1 MKPNSFKYSV
11 LAVGV
16 VAAMGI
22 STAANAA
29 TPNTTGGISAGAAPI
44 TNVATANYSVAGI
57 AQPNVTSNIVT
68 VSVSETANFAL
79 VSTVDDG
86 SIGNDTAVNRTAT
99 PGGTTTFT
107 HALTNTGNVT
117 DTYTV
122 NTTGNDSALV
132 TAAPDY
138 ALGTA
143 PVTFTIVQAD
153 GTALTPAQ
161 VTALNGQAQT
171 GTVANGGTIRLQPG
185 TRANLSYEA
194 ATPDDRNGNDTING
208 NDKGVGTLTATSTF
222 FTANNAPGATL
233 VNENQTIVRLPTFK
247 ITKTATST
255 VDLTVANPQ
264 IAYSIVVT
272 NATTDYSTAATDFVI
287 RDVLPAG
294 LSLPSGTASD
304 VTVTG
309 AGTAT
314 ISTIGGRQAIN
325 VAVANLAVG
334 ASRTITFTVNVDKNQ
349 FTAANSSV
357 TNNAEVYDKFIG
369 PVSPLPATP
378 VLGTDY
384 DIFDSTDGTVGVTR
398 IPDEAGEGNGAGIDT
413 PGVTNFTRRAV
424 VVSNPT
430 TRELPP
436 TSGTASQ
443 ATHSTLITNSGQD
456 AEGTNANP
464 LTFTIADGGNN
475 AAVRPVTGP
484 VSATYT
490 PPGGG
495 APVTITLQ
503 PTVAGGNTYTLNSST
518 LPTAQFP
525 NGIAPGGT
533 LAINYNVSSGNVT
546 TPTTVAD
553 AAAVGSTE
561 TTIVTLTPA
570 GTNPPAVTS
579 VTDTTN
585 VRGLSL
591 VKAQSLDATCSGTVA
606 SSTFVQTAIDATP
619 DQCVIYRIQATNTSS
634 AALGFNLTGVTISD
648 LLSNFSAG
656 ADLVANS
663 PATSATTSST
673 AGTASTTST
682 AVLGTNYTIVPQ
694 GVGTLTFKIKIKNA
708 R

>member
-1 MKPNSFKYSV
+1 MKSNTFNYSL
-11 LAVGV
+11 LAVGI
-16 VAAMGI
+16 AAVMGI
-22 STAANAA
+22 SGGANAA
-29 TPNTTGGISAGAAPI
+29 TPNTTGGVSAGAAAI
-44 TNVATANYSVAGI
+44 NNVATANYSVAGI
-57 AQPNVTSNIVT
+57 AQPNVSSNIVT
-68 VSVSETANFAL
+68 VNVSETANFSL
-79 VSTVDDG
+79 TSTIDDG
-86 SIGNDTAVNRTAT
+86 SIGDDIAINQTAT

-107 HALTNTGNVT
+107 HNLTNTGNVT
-117 DTYTV
+117 DTYTI

-132 TAAPDY
+132 TATPDY

-143 PVTFTIVQAD
+143 SVKFTIVQAD
-153 GTALTPAQ
+153 GTPLTTAQ
-161 VTALNGQAQT
+161 TNALNGQAQT
-171 GTVANGGTIRLQPG
+171 GTIANGGTIKLQPG

-194 ATPDDRNGNDTING
+194 STPDARNG

-222 FTANNAPGATL
+222 FTANLPANATL

-247 ITKTATST
+247 IAKTATST

-264 IAYSIVVT
+264 INYSIVVT
-272 NATTDYSTAATDFVI
+272 NVDTEYSTAATDIVI

-294 LSLPSGTASD
+294 LSLPNGTASD

-314 ISTIGGRQAIN
+314 ISTVGTRQAIN

-334 ASRTITFTVNVDKNQ
+334 ASRTITFTVNVDKTQ
-349 FTAANSSV
+349 YTAANSSA
-357 TNNAEVYDKFIG
+357 TNNVEVYDKFIG
-369 PVSPLPATP
+369 AVSPLIAAP

-384 DIFDSTDGTVGVTR
+384 NILDSTNNNIDVTR
-398 IPDEAGEGNGAGIDT
+398 VPAAADQANGAGIDT
-413 PGVTNFTRRAV
+413 AGVTNFTRRAV

-430 TRELPP
+430 TREIAPA
-436 TSGTASQ
+436 SGTANQ
-443 ATHSTLITNSGQD
+443 AIHSTLITNSGQD

-484 VSATYT
+484 VSVTYT
-490 PPGGG
+490 PPGSG

-673 AGTASTTST
+673 AGTASTTNT
-682 AVLGTNYTIVPQ
+682 AVLGTNYTLVPG

>member
-1 MKPNSFKYSV
+1 MKSNTFNYSL

-16 VAAMGI
+16 AAVMGV
-22 STAANAA
+22 STGANAA
-29 TPNTTGGISAGAAPI
+29 TPAAAVTAGAAPI
-44 TNVATANYSVAGI
+44 NNVATASYSVAGVS
-57 AQPNVTSNIVT
+57 QPSVTSNTVT
-68 VSVSETANFAL
+68 VNVSETANFAL
-79 VSTVDDG
+79 TSTVDDG
-86 SIGNDTAVNRTAT
+86 SIGDDTAINQTAT

-107 HALTNTGNVT
+107 HNLTNTGNVT
-117 DTYTV
+117 DTYTI
-122 NTTGNDSALV
+122 NTTGNDSSLV
-132 TAAPDY
+132 TATPDY
-138 ALGTA
+138 PLGTA

-153 GTALTPAQ
+153 GTPLTTAQ
-161 VTALNGQAQT
+161 INALNGQAQT
-171 GTVANGGTIRLQPG
+171 GTIANGETIRLQPG

-194 ATPDDRNGNDTING
+194 ATPDTIGNDTING

-255 VDLTVANPQ
+255 VDLTVDNPQ

-272 NATTDYSTAATDFVI
+272 NATTDYSAAATDIVI
-287 RDVLPAG
+287 RDVLPVG
-294 LSLPSGTASD
+294 LSLPNGTASD
-304 VTVTG
+304 VTVTGG

-314 ISTIGGRQAIN
+314 ISTIGGRQAID

-334 ASRTITFTVNVDKNQ
+334 ASRTITFTVNVDKDQ
-349 FTAANSSV
+349 FTSANSSV
-357 TNNAEVYDKFIG
+357 TNNAEVYDKFVG
-369 PVSPLPATP
+369 PVSPLPANP

-413 PGVTNFTRRAV
+413 PGVTSFTRRAV

-430 TRELPP
+430 TREVPP
-436 TSGTASQ
+436 ASGTASQ

-475 AAVRPVTGP
+475 GAVRPVTGP

-490 PPGGG
+490 PPGNG

-503 PTVAGGNTYTLNSST
+503 PTVDGGNTYTLNSTT

-533 LAINYNVSSGNVT
+533 LAINYKVSSGNVAA
-546 TPTTVAD
+546 PATVAD

-570 GTNPPAVTS
+570 GTNPPAATS

-585 VRGLSL
+585 VRGLTL
-591 VKAQSLDATCSGTVA
+591 VKSQALDATCSGTVA
-606 SSTFVQTAIDATP
+606 ASTFIQTAIDAKP

-634 AALGFNLTGVTISD
+634 AALGFNLNDLTISD

-656 ADLVANS
+656 ADLVAGS
-663 PATSATTSST
+663 PATSATASST
-673 AGTASTTST
+673 AGIASTTST
-682 AVLGTNYTIVPQ
+682 AVLGTNYTLVPQ

>member
-1 MKPNSFKYSV
+1 MKSITFNYSL

-16 VAAMGI
+16 AAVMGV
-22 STAANAA
+22 STGANAA
-29 TPNTTGGISAGAAPI
+29 TPANAVTAGAAPI
-44 TNVATANYSVAGI
+44 NNVATASYSIAGVS
-57 AQPNVTSNIVT
+57 QPSVTSNTVT
-68 VSVSETANFAL
+68 VNVSETANFAL
-79 VSTVDDG
+79 TSTVDDG
-86 SIGNDTAVNRTAT
+86 SIGDDTAINQTAT

-107 HALTNTGNVT
+107 HNLTNTGNVT
-117 DTYTV
+117 DTYTI
-122 NTTGNDSALV
+122 NTTGNDSSLV
-132 TAAPDY
+132 TATPDY
-138 ALGTA
+138 PLGTA

-153 GTALTPAQ
+153 GTPLTSAQ
-161 VTALNGQAQT
+161 VTALGTQAQT
-171 GTVANGGTIRLQPG
+171 GTLTNGGTIRLQPG

-194 ATPDDRNGNDTING
+194 ATPDNRNG

-247 ITKTATST
+247 IVKTATST

-272 NATTDYSTAATDFVI
+272 NATTDYSAAATDIVI
-287 RDVLPAG
+287 RDVLPVG
-294 LSLPSGTASD
+294 LSLPNGTASD

-309 AGTAT
+309 GAGTAT
-314 ISTIGGRQAIN
+314 ISTVGTRQAIN

-334 ASRTITFTVNVDKNQ
+334 ASRTITFTVNVDRDQ
-349 FTAANSSV
+349 FTSANSSV
-357 TNNAEVYDKFIG
+357 TNNAEVYDKFVG
-369 PVSPLPATP
+369 PVSPLPANP

-430 TRELPP
+430 TREVPP
-436 TSGTASQ
+436 ASGTASQ

-456 AEGTNANP
+456 GEGTNANP

-475 AAVRPVTGP
+475 GAVRPVTGP

-490 PPGGG
+490 PPGNG

-503 PTVAGGNTYTLNSST
+503 PTVAGGNTYTLNGTT

-533 LAINYNVSSGNVT
+533 LAINYNVSSGNVAA
-546 TPTTVAD
+546 PATVAD

-561 TTIVTLTPA
+561 TSVVTLTPA
-570 GTNPPAVTS
+570 GINAPAATT

-585 VRGLSL
+585 VRGLTL
-591 VKAQSLDATCSGTVA
+591 VKSQALDATCSSTVA
-606 SSTFVQTAIDATP
+606 ASTFIQTAIDAKP

-634 AALGFNLTGVTISD
+634 AALGFNLNDLTISD

-656 ADLVANS
+656 ADLVAGS
-663 PATSATTSST
+663 PATSATASST
-673 AGTASTTST
+673 AGIASTTST
-682 AVLGTNYTIVPQ
+682 AVLGTNYTLVPQ

>member
-1 MKPNSFKYSV
+1 MKSNTFNYSL

-16 VAAMGI
+16 AAVMGV
-22 STAANAA
+22 STGANAA
-29 TPNTTGGISAGAAPI
+29 TPANAVTAGAAPI
-44 TNVATANYSVAGI
+44 NNVATASYSIAGVS
-57 AQPNVTSNIVT
+57 QPSVTSNTVT
-68 VSVSETANFAL
+68 VNVSETANFAL
-79 VSTVDDG
+79 TSTVDDG
-86 SIGNDTAVNRTAT
+86 SIGDDTAINQTAT

-107 HALTNTGNVT
+107 HNLTNTGNVT
-117 DTYTV
+117 DTYTI
-122 NTTGNDSALV
+122 NTTGNDSSLV
-132 TAAPDY
+132 TATPDY
-138 ALGTA
+138 PLGTA
-143 PVTFTIVQAD
+143 PVTFTIVQAN
-153 GTALTPAQ
+153 GTPLTDAQ
-161 VTALNGQAQT
+161 VTALGTQAQT
-171 GTVANGGTIRLQPG
+171 GTLTNGGTIRLQPG

-194 ATPDDRNGNDTING
+194 ATPDDRNG

-247 ITKTATST
+247 IVKTATST

-272 NATTDYSTAATDFVI
+272 NATTDYSADATDIVI
-287 RDVLPAG
+287 RDVLPVG
-294 LSLPSGTASD
+294 LSLPNGTASD

-309 AGTAT
+309 GSGTAT
-314 ISTIGGRQAIN
+314 ISTVGTRQAIN

-334 ASRTITFTVNVDKNQ
+334 ASRTITFTVNVDRDQ
-349 FTAANSSV
+349 FTSANSSV
-357 TNNAEVYDKFIG
+357 TNNAEVYDKFVG
-369 PVSPLPATP
+369 PVSPLPANP

-398 IPDEAGEGNGAGIDT
+398 IPDEAGEGNGAGTDS

-430 TRELPP
+430 TREIPP
-436 TSGTASQ
+436 ASGTASQ

-456 AEGTNANP
+456 GEGTNANP

-475 AAVRPVTGP
+475 GAVRPVTGP

-490 PPGGG
+490 PPGNG

-503 PTVAGGNTYTLNSST
+503 PTVAGGNTYTLNGTT

-533 LAINYNVSSGNVT
+533 LAINYKVSSGNVAA
-546 TPTTVAD
+546 PATVAD

-561 TTIVTLTPA
+561 TSVVTLTPA
-570 GTNPPAVTS
+570 GINAPAATT

-585 VRGLSL
+585 VRGLTL
-591 VKAQSLDATCSGTVA
+591 VKSQALDATCSSTVA
-606 SSTFVQTAIDATP
+606 ASTFIQTAIDAKP

-634 AALGFNLTGVTISD
+634 AALGFNLNDLTISD

-656 ADLVANS
+656 ADLVAGS
-663 PATSATTSST
+663 PATSATASST
-673 AGTASTTST
+673 AGIASTTST
-682 AVLGTNYTIVPQ
+682 AVLGTNYTLVPQ

>member
-1 MKPNSFKYSV
+1 M
-11 LAVGV
+11 GV
-16 VAAMGI
+16 
-22 STAANAA
+22 STGANAA
-29 TPNTTGGISAGAAPI
+29 TPANAVTAGAAPI
-44 TNVATANYSVAGI
+44 NNVATASYSIAGVS
-57 AQPNVTSNIVT
+57 QPSVTSNTVT
-68 VSVSETANFAL
+68 VNVSETANFAL
-79 VSTVDDG
+79 TSTVDDG
-86 SIGNDTAVNRTAT
+86 SIGDDTAINQTAT

-107 HALTNTGNVT
+107 HNLTNTGNVT
-117 DTYTV
+117 DTYTI
-122 NTTGNDSALV
+122 NTTGNDSSLV
-132 TAAPDY
+132 TATPDY
-138 ALGTA
+138 PLGTA

-153 GTALTPAQ
+153 GTPLTSAQ
-161 VTALNGQAQT
+161 VTALGTQAQT
-171 GTVANGGTIRLQPG
+171 GTLTNGGTIRLQPG

-194 ATPDDRNGNDTING
+194 ATPDNRNG

-247 ITKTATST
+247 IVKTATST

-272 NATTDYSTAATDFVI
+272 NATTDYSAAATDFVI
-287 RDVLPAG
+287 RDVLPVG
-294 LSLPSGTASD
+294 LSLPNGTASD
-304 VTVTG
+304 VTVTGG

-314 ISTIGGRQAIN
+314 ISTIGGRQAID

-334 ASRTITFTVNVDKNQ
+334 ASRTITFTVNVDRDQ
-349 FTAANSSV
+349 FTSANSSV
-357 TNNAEVYDKFIG
+357 TNNAEVYDKFVG
-369 PVSPLPATP
+369 PVSPLPANP

-413 PGVTNFTRRAV
+413 PGVTSFTRRAV

-430 TRELPP
+430 TREIPP
-436 TSGTASQ
+436 ASGTASQ

-456 AEGTNANP
+456 GEGTNANP

-475 AAVRPVTGP
+475 GAVRPVTGP

-490 PPGGG
+490 PPGNG

-503 PTVAGGNTYTLNSST
+503 PTVAGGNTYTLNGTT

-533 LAINYNVSSGNVT
+533 LAINYKVSSGNVAA
-546 TPTTVAD
+546 PATVAD

-561 TTIVTLTPA
+561 TSVVTLTPA
-570 GTNPPAVTS
+570 GINAPAATT

-585 VRGLSL
+585 VRGLTL
-591 VKAQSLDATCSGTVA
+591 VKSQALDATCSSTVA
-606 SSTFVQTAIDATP
+606 ASTFIQTAIDAKP

-634 AALGFNLTGVTISD
+634 AALGFNLNDLTISD

-656 ADLVANS
+656 ADLVAGS
-663 PATSATTSST
+663 PATSATASST
-673 AGTASTTST
+673 AGIASTTST
-682 AVLGTNYTIVPQ
+682 AVLGTNYTLVPQ

>member
-1 MKPNSFKYSV
+1 MKSNTFNYSL

-16 VAAMGI
+16 AAVMGV
-22 STAANAA
+22 STGANAA
-29 TPNTTGGISAGAAPI
+29 TPANAVTAGAAPI
-44 TNVATANYSVAGI
+44 NNVATASYSIAGVS
-57 AQPNVTSNIVT
+57 QPSVTSNTVT
-68 VSVSETANFAL
+68 VNVSETANFAL
-79 VSTVDDG
+79 TSTVDDG
-86 SIGNDTAVNRTAT
+86 SIGDDTAINQTAT

-107 HALTNTGNVT
+107 HNLTNTGNVT
-117 DTYTV
+117 DTYTI
-122 NTTGNDSALV
+122 NTTGNDSSLV
-132 TAAPDY
+132 TATPDY
-138 ALGTA
+138 RLGTA

-153 GTALTPAQ
+153 GTPLTDAQ
-161 VTALNGQAQT
+161 INALNGQAQT
-171 GTVANGGTIRLQPG
+171 GTLTNGGTIRLQPG

-194 ATPDDRNGNDTING
+194 ATPDDRNG

-247 ITKTATST
+247 IVKTATST
-255 VDLTVANPQ
+255 VDLTVDNPQ

-272 NATTDYSTAATDFVI
+272 NATTDYSAAATDIVI
-287 RDVLPAG
+287 RDVLPVG
-294 LSLPSGTASD
+294 LSLPNGTASD

-309 AGTAT
+309 GAGTAT
-314 ISTIGGRQAIN
+314 ISTVGTRQAID

-349 FTAANSSV
+349 FTSANSSV
-357 TNNAEVYDKFIG
+357 TNNAEVYDKFVG
-369 PVSPLPATP
+369 PVSPLPANP

-384 DIFDSTDGTVGVTR
+384 DILDSTDSTIGVTR
-398 IPDEAGEGNGAGIDT
+398 IPDNAGEGNGAGIDS

-424 VVSNPT
+424 IVSNPT
-430 TRELPP
+430 TREVPP
-436 TSGTASQ
+436 ASGTASQ

-456 AEGTNANP
+456 GEGTNANP

-475 AAVRPVTGP
+475 GAVRPVTGP

-490 PPGGG
+490 PPGNG

-503 PTVAGGNTYTLNSST
+503 PTVADGNTYTLNSTT

-533 LAINYNVSSGNVT
+533 LAINYNVSSGNVAA
-546 TPTTVAD
+546 PATVAD

-561 TTIVTLTPA
+561 TSVVTLTPA
-570 GTNPPAVTS
+570 GINAPAATS

-585 VRGLSL
+585 VRGLTL
-591 VKAQSLDATCSGTVA
+591 VKSQALDATCSGTVA
-606 SSTFVQTAIDATP
+606 ASTFIQTAIDAKP

-634 AALGFNLTGVTISD
+634 AALGFNLNALTISD

-656 ADLVANS
+656 ADLVAGS
-663 PATSATTSST
+663 PATSATASST
-673 AGTASTTST
+673 AGIASTTST
-682 AVLGTNYTIVPQ
+682 AVLGTNYTLAPQ

>member
-1 MKPNSFKYSV
+1 MKSNTFNYSL

-16 VAAMGI
+16 AAVMGV
-22 STAANAA
+22 STGANAA
-29 TPNTTGGISAGAAPI
+29 TPATAATAGAAPI
-44 TNVATANYSVAGI
+44 NNVATASYSVAGVS
-57 AQPNVTSNIVT
+57 QPSVTSNTVT
-68 VSVSETANFAL
+68 VNVSETANFAL
-79 VSTVDDG
+79 TSTVDDG
-86 SIGNDTAVNRTAT
+86 SIGDDTAINQTAT

-107 HALTNTGNVT
+107 HNLTNTGNVT
-117 DTYTV
+117 DTYTI
-122 NTTGNDSALV
+122 NTTGNDSPLV
-132 TAAPDY
+132 TAAPNY

-153 GTALTPAQ
+153 GTALTSAQ
-161 VTALNGQAQT
+161 RTALGTQAQT
-171 GTVANGGTIRLQPG
+171 GTLANGETIRLQPG

-194 ATPDDRNGNDTING
+194 ATPDDRNG

-357 TNNAEVYDKFIG
+357 TNNAEVYDKFVG

-384 DIFDSTDGTVGVTR
+384 DILDSTDGTIGVTR
-398 IPDEAGEGNGAGIDT
+398 IPDDAGEGNGAGIDS
-413 PGVTNFTRRAV
+413 PGVTSFTRRAV

-430 TRELPP
+430 TREVPP
-436 TSGTASQ
+436 ASGTASQ

-475 AAVRPVTGP
+475 GAVRPVTGP

-490 PPGGG
+490 PPGNG

-503 PTVAGGNTYTLNSST
+503 PTVASGNTYTLNSTT

-525 NGIAPGGT
+525 NGIAPNGT
-533 LAINYNVSSGNVT
+533 LAINYNVSSGNVAA
-546 TPTTVAD
+546 PATVAD

-561 TTIVTLTPA
+561 TSVVTLTPA
-570 GTNPPAVTS
+570 GINPPAATT

-585 VRGLSL
+585 VRGLAL
-591 VKAQSLDATCSGTVA
+591 VKSQALDETCSGTVA
-606 SSTFVQTAIDATP
+606 ASTFVQTALEAKP

-634 AALGFNLTGVTISD
+634 AALGFNLNALTISD

-656 ADLVANS
+656 ADLVAGS
-663 PATSATTSST
+663 PATSATASST
-673 AGTASTTST
+673 AGIASTSAT
-682 AVLGTNYTIVPQ
+682 AVLGSNYTIAPQ

>member
-1 MKPNSFKYSV
+1 MKSITFNYSL

-16 VAAMGI
+16 AAVMGV
-22 STAANAA
+22 STGANAA
-29 TPNTTGGISAGAAPI
+29 TPANAVTAGAAPI
-44 TNVATANYSVAGI
+44 NNVATASYSIAGVS
-57 AQPNVTSNIVT
+57 QPSVTSNTVT
-68 VSVSETANFAL
+68 VNVSETANFAL
-79 VSTVDDG
+79 TSTVDDG
-86 SIGNDTAVNRTAT
+86 SIGDDTAINQTAT

-107 HALTNTGNVT
+107 HNLTNTGNVT
-117 DTYTV
+117 DTYTI
-122 NTTGNDSALV
+122 NTTGNDSSLV
-132 TAAPDY
+132 TATPDY
-138 ALGTA
+138 PLGTA

-153 GTALTPAQ
+153 GTPLTSAQ
-161 VTALNGQAQT
+161 VTALGTQAQT
-171 GTVANGGTIRLQPG
+171 GTLTNGGTIRLQPG

-194 ATPDDRNGNDTING
+194 ATPDNRNG

-222 FTANNAPGATL
+222 FTANNAAGATL

-247 ITKTATST
+247 IVKTATST

-272 NATTDYSTAATDFVI
+272 NATTDYSAAATDIVI
-287 RDVLPAG
+287 RDVLPVG
-294 LSLPSGTASD
+294 LSLPNGTASD
-304 VTVTG
+304 VTVTGG

-334 ASRTITFTVNVDKNQ
+334 ASRTITFTVNVDRDQ
-349 FTAANSSV
+349 FTSANSSV
-357 TNNAEVYDKFIG
+357 TNNAEVYDKFVG
-369 PVSPLPATP
+369 PVSPLPANP

-384 DIFDSTDGTVGVTR
+384 DILDSTDSTIGVTR
-398 IPDEAGEGNGAGIDT
+398 VPDDAGEGNGAGIDS

-430 TRELPP
+430 TREIPP
-436 TSGTASQ
+436 ASGTASQ

-456 AEGTNANP
+456 GEGTNANP

-475 AAVRPVTGP
+475 GAVRPVTGP

-490 PPGGG
+490 PPGNG

-503 PTVAGGNTYTLNSST
+503 PTVAGGNTYTLDGTT

-533 LAINYNVSSGNVT
+533 LAINYKVSSGNVAA
-546 TPTTVAD
+546 PATVAD

-561 TTIVTLTPA
+561 TSVVTLTPA
-570 GTNPPAVTS
+570 GINAPAATT

-585 VRGLSL
+585 VRGLTL
-591 VKAQSLDATCSGTVA
+591 VKSQALDATCSSTVA
-606 SSTFVQTAIDATP
+606 ASTFIQTAIDAKP

-634 AALGFNLTGVTISD
+634 AGLGFNLNDLTISD
-648 LLSNFSAG
+648 LLSNFSSG
-656 ADLVANS
+656 ADLVAGS
-663 PATSATTSST
+663 PATSATASST
-673 AGTASTTST
+673 AGIASTTST
-682 AVLGTNYTIVPQ
+682 AVLGTNYTLVPQ